1 MSSVMFTASN
11 YEYCEIIPQI
21 LDDMALEIDVEVDG
35 FSKSIWIS
43 KESAV
48 QLMKFISENI
58 EDENS

>member
-11 YEYCEIIPQI
+11 YKYCEFTPQAF
-21 LDDMALEIDVEVDG
+21 DDMALEIDVEVDG

-43 KESAV
+43 KESAL

-58 EDENS
+58 ENEIN